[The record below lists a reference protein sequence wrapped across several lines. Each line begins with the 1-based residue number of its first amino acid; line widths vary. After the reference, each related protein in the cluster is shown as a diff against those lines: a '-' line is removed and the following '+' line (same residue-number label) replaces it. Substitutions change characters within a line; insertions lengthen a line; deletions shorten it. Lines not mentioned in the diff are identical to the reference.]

1 MDGIENVH
9 DQEPQHLTTHPE
21 SPTTG
26 SDMSLLKNTSRL
38 LKLSGFQPRSLFKN
52 IRRLPAYVQ
61 AYRELKEQAQ
71 VSDEPFE
78 LGTLFP
84 VLDERSKPAG
94 SACGH
99 YFHQDLLVAQMI
111 YRAQPKRHI
120 DVGSRVDGFV
130 AHLATF
136 REVEAIDVR
145 PLTSST
151 ANIRFLC
158 ADLMAELPDSLVAAT
173 DSLSCLHAIEHFG
186 LGRYGDPLQYEG
198 HLAGLRNLRR
208 MLQPGGTLY
217 LSTPI
222 SQRQRIEFNAHR
234 VFRLPYL
241 LNLFAGSFDLRSFS
255 YVGDDGN
262 LCTGADPHS
271 NDARDTFGLRYGC
284 GIFELTAR
292 AAAATRAA

>member
-1 MDGIENVH
+1 MSILKNTERLLRLSGI
-9 DQEPQHLTTHPE
+9 QPRR
-21 SPTTG
+21 
-26 SDMSLLKNTSRL
+26 LLKNLSRL
-38 LKLSGFQPRSLFKN
+38 PS
-52 IRRLPAYVQ
+52 YVS
-61 AYRELKEQAQ
+61 AYRALKAQAKSSQ
-71 VSDEPFE
+71 EPFE
-78 LGTLFP
+78 FGSLFP

-99 YFHQDLLVAQMI
+99 YFHQDLLVAQKV
-111 YRAQPKRHI
+111 YCRQPQRHI

-151 ANIRFLC
+151 ANIRFHC
-158 ADLMAELPDSLVAAT
+158 ADMMAELPPSLVSAT

-198 HLAGLRNLRR
+198 HLRGLANLRR
-208 MLQPGGTLY
+208 MLKPGGTLY

-222 SQRQRIEFNAHR
+222 SRKQRIEFNAHR

-241 LNLFAGSFDLRSFS
+241 LNLFAGTFDLKSFS
-255 YVGDDGN
+255 YVGDDEN
-262 LCTGADPHS
+262 LYLDADPTCS
-271 NDARDTFGLRYGC
+271 EARDTFGLRFGC
-284 GIFELTAR
+284 GIFELIARPMTALK
-292 AAAATRAA
+292 AA